1 MTAGRLLLVASAA
14 LLLAGCRQGLYNQQ
28 KLKPFRPSALWENG
42 SSARPH
48 PAGTVARGSL
58 GEDRAY
64 AAGVGSDGKFV
75 TQLPMTLS
83 KELLLR
89 GRERYDIF
97 CSPCHGRTGDGV
109 GMIVQRG
116 FKRPPSFHV
125 DRLKNERIGYFFDV
139 MTNGFGQMSG
149 YSAQVPVADRWA
161 VAAYV
166 RTLQLSRETPA
177 SFLADRDRAELD
189 KAPPAPV
196 DPMGAATTSLP
207 APESPR

>member
-1 MTAGRLLLVASAA
+1 MTSGRVLLAAAAA

-28 KLKPFRPSALWENG
+28 KLKPYRPSALWENG
-42 SSARPH
+42 SSARAL
-48 PAGTVARGSL
+48 PAGTVARGFL
-58 GEDRAY
+58 REDRAWET
-64 AAGVGSDGKFV
+64 GVGPDGKFV
-75 TQLPMTLS
+75 TELPVPLT

-139 MTNGFGQMSG
+139 DTNGFGQMSG
-149 YSAQVPVADRWA
+149 YAAQVPVADRWA
-161 VAAYV
+161 IAAWV

-177 SFLADRDRAELD
+177 SFLSDHDRVELD
-189 KAPPAPV
+189 KAPPAPA
-196 DPMGAATTSLP
+196 DPMGATIA
-207 APESPR
+207 APGTPR